1 MNDQQDIN
9 IPLSVVFDAFTDYSD
24 QESWHQFRDLLIM
37 RFNAYTRKRDEVNQ
51 AGLRRQEAEEQKRQY
66 TSE

>member
-9 IPLSVVFDAFTDYSD
+9 IPLSVVREAFIDYLDD
-24 QESWHQFRDLLIM
+24 QGWHQFRDLLAM

-51 AGLRRQEAEEQKRQY
+51 AGLRRQEAEEQRKQY
-66 TSE
+66 ESE